1 MPSDMASRVENLVR
15 WLERACDDSDQLFD
29 DEMPP
34 EGLLTVIA
42 RALLESGALDK
53 IIVDEVEGP
62 DRHGVERHNA
72 AIEKITGG
80 KP

>member
-42 RALLESGALDK
+42 RALLKSGALDEIK
-53 IIVDEVEGP
+53 HLSEIDA
-62 DRHGVERHNA
+62 HNA
-72 AIEKITGG
+72 AVKRITGG